1 MQVMSMLGTAR
12 RKKGPQSCR
21 HWLDQPRSRDPPAE
35 RRSTLRPRPAH
46 CPAHLPAHCLRPG
59 HLASCGG
66 WPAAPAPEGAGEG
79 WRGLEGAGGGRRG
92 RRMPGQRPWRF
103 GLRACDTRGSWV
115 TAPSF
120 LDPVPSYENF
130 SPYLLLP
137 GSVAGRTARHQ
148 GAKRFCEAGRAVQ
161 PRGTR
166 PESCS

>member
-1 MQVMSMLGTAR
+1 
-12 RKKGPQSCR
+12 
-21 HWLDQPRSRDPPAE
+21 
-35 RRSTLRPRPAH
+35 
-46 CPAHLPAHCLRPG
+46 
-59 HLASCGG
+59 
-66 WPAAPAPEGAGEG
+66 
-79 WRGLEGAGGGRRG
+79 
-92 RRMPGQRPWRF
+92 MPGQRPWRF